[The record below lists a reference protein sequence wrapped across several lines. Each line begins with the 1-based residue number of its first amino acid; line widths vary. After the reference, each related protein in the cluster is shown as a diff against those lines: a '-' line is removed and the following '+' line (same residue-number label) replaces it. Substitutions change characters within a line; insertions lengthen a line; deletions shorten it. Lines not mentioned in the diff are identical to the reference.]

1 MCEVENKRTIFD
13 SIGSV
18 LKRGWEANDHPTI
31 SRTNV
36 YVDQINRAQE
46 KIEDTSIS
54 KKERKYYIRQKQ
66 RGLNGLDQADY
77 ENKAFISKTV
87 FHIAIAAV
95 AIYQTAK
102 IINNK

>member
-46 KIEDTSIS
+46 KIEDPSIS
-54 KKERKYYIRQKQ
+54 NKE
-66 RGLNGLDQADY
+66 
-77 ENKAFISKTV
+77 
-87 FHIAIAAV
+87 
-95 AIYQTAK
+95 
-102 IINNK
+102 